1 MKSTKYRIV
10 KTFVL
15 DSHDKTEWVK
25 RITSWESETYK
36 AKKDNL
42 CIKIILGKKVTKSK
56 FAPFHIV
63 TLSCFIESIKRK
75 GLLIFL
81 EIQDIELNNFIHND
95 MSLTKYWT
103 EKQTDH
109 IDSPDSSRLNLWRVV
124 EGKSEEYEISVHQ
137 YFSNKFPD
145 IDFFMLK
152 SCLTELYFNIF
163 DHANADGIAFSYIYY
178 DEIDEIIHI
187 AICDF
192 GKGIANT
199 MRKAFPKITND
210 EIALLEAIKRGVTAG
225 SNEHNAGF
233 GLDNVIS
240 TLSNESTLRIASN
253 MAILICNKKDEKVET
268 KTFKLSFSLKGTLIY
283 FDLPISSFEK
293 TEIND
298 EYTF

>member
-1 MKSTKYRIV
+1 MYQIKRI
-10 KTFVL
+10 FSL
-15 DSHDKTEWVK
+15 NSPDKTDWIRKICEWNNYTPKVT
-25 RITSWESETYK
+25 RI
-36 AKKDNL
+36 NQ
-42 CIKIILGKKVTKSK
+42 CVRIILAKKVTKSK
-56 FAPFHIV
+56 FTPFHIV
-63 TLSCFIESIKRK
+63 TLSCFIEAIKKK
-75 GLLIFL
+75 GYLIFL
-81 EIQDIELNNFIHND
+81 EVLNTELNEFIHND
-95 MSLTKYWT
+95 MSLTQYWR
-103 EKQTDH
+103 EKKADH
-109 IDSPDSSRLNLWRVV
+109 IDSPDSSRLNLWRVA

-163 DHANADGIAFSYIYY
+163 DHANANGIAFSYIYY
-178 DEIDEIIHI
+178 DEDDEIIHI

-192 GKGIANT
+192 GRGISKT
-199 MRKAFPKITND
+199 MREAFPEILSD
-210 EIALLEAIKRGVTAG
+210 EEALLQAIKRGVTAR

-253 MAILICNKKDEKVET
+253 TAILICIKKEELVET
-268 KTFKLSFSLKGTLIY
+268 KTYNLSFNLKGTLIY

-293 TEIND
+293 AEIND

>member
-1 MKSTKYRIV
+1 MYQIQRTYL
-10 KTFVL
+10 L
-15 DSHDKTEWVK
+15 DSTDKSDWIN
-25 RITSWESETYK
+25 RISDWNVYTPIATKS
-36 AKKDNL
+36 NH
-42 CIKIILGKKVTKSK
+42 CVKIILAKKVTKAK
-56 FAPFHIV
+56 FLPFHIV
-63 TLSCFIESIKRK
+63 TLSCFIESIKKK
-75 GLLIFL
+75 GYLIFL
-81 EIQDIELNNFIHND
+81 KVMNKELNEFIHND
-95 MSLTKYWT
+95 MSLTQYWRG
-103 EKQTDH
+103 KNTDH
-109 IDSPDSSRLNLWRVV
+109 IDSPDSSRLNLWRVA

-163 DHANADGIAFSYIYY
+163 DHANANGIAFSYIYY
-178 DEIDEIIHI
+178 DEDDEIIHI

-192 GKGIANT
+192 GRGISKT
-199 MRKAFPKITND
+199 MREAFPEIPND
-210 EIALLEAIKRGVTAG
+210 EEALLQAIKRGVTAR

-253 MAILICNKKDEKVET
+253 KAILICIKKEDLVET
-268 KTFKLSFSLKGTLIY
+268 KTYNLSFNLKGTLIY

-293 TEIND
+293 AEISD

>member
-1 MKSTKYRIV
+1 MYQIKRIFWLN
-10 KTFVL
+10 TP
-15 DSHDKTEWVK
+15 DKTYWIK
-25 RITSWESETYK
+25 QISSWNDYTPKVTRS
-36 AKKDNL
+36 DQ
-42 CIKIILGKKVTKSK
+42 CVKIILNKKVTKNK
-56 FAPFHIV
+56 FTPFHIV
-63 TLSCFIESIKRK
+63 TLSCFIEAIKKK
-75 GLLIFL
+75 GYLIFL
-81 EIQDIELNNFIHND
+81 EIKNAELNEFIHND
-95 MSLTKYWT
+95 MSLTQYWRG
-103 EKQTDH
+103 KKADH
-109 IDSPDSSRLNLWRVV
+109 IDSPDSSRLNLWRVA

-163 DHANADGIAFSYIYY
+163 DHANANGIAFSYIYY
-178 DEIDEIIHI
+178 DEDDEIIHI

-199 MRKAFPKITND
+199 MRKAFPAILDD
-210 EIALLEAIKRGVTAG
+210 EEALLEAIKRGVTAK

-253 MAILICNKKDEKVET
+253 KAILICTKKDGIVET
-268 KTFKLSFSLKGTLIY
+268 KTFKLPFDVKGSLIY

-293 TEIND
+293 SEIND
-298 EYTF
+298 EYIF